1 MSGNASALQVS
12 ATPRIRG
19 ARRVTGMTSTV
30 WKTLRVP
37 MPSSSV
43 RPNTKQLSE
52 SSADSATQTRESIHN
67 DNASRN
73 VVAALWCDT
82 FDRGGRFALRTS
94 FPFKNIDTRVR
105 LSDVSSAAYAFIDLP
120 SGDIRGNVD
129 HRRRRVVRRGA
140 LGPKSK
146 FLCSR
151 IRHASAK
158 SRPVFAI
165 SIAMVQSALF
175 TFLMPGI
182 CCAVKLGSARAATCR
197 RTVRLP
203 AVTQRAYVEQSLTL
217 ATSSFRKCRLFEFH
231 SSSGQ
236 EVDNGS
242 L

>member
-1 MSGNASALQVS
+1 
-12 ATPRIRG
+12 
-19 ARRVTGMTSTV
+19 
-30 WKTLRVP
+30 

-43 RPNTKQLSE
+43 RSNAKQLSK

-73 VVAALWCDT
+73 VVAALWCGT
-82 FDRGGRFALRTS
+82 FERGGRLALRTS

-105 LSDVSSAAYAFIDLP
+105 RGDGSSATYAFIDLP
-120 SGDIRGNVD
+120 FGDFRGDVD
-129 HRRRRVVRRGA
+129 NRRRRVVRRGA
-140 LGPKSK
+140 LGRKIK

-158 SRPVFAI
+158 TRPVFTI
-165 SIAMVQSALF
+165 SIAMVQSPLF
-175 TFLMPGI
+175 TFLVPGI
-182 CCAVKLGSARAATCR
+182 CCAVKLGSARTAACR

-217 ATSSFRKCRLFEFH
+217 ATSSFRKRRLVEFH

-236 EVDNGS
+236 EVDSGS